1 MHPLAALVGALV
13 FLAPPAFAQPLDPP
27 SGLSSLSAD
36 GTVGFGHV
44 YNGRSD
50 GMYGFDVGFDVRYRW
65 HAVGLRARTFV
76 PFIFG
81 RTQLWEAGGLYSF
94 TVVGSLSLGAGVTYV
109 SETYTSEET
118 HDLVRVS
125 RIGVPLEVTF
135 RLHDP
140 ETFGPYVRGFAN
152 LNDERTFGGVS
163 VGITL

>member
-1 MHPLAALVGALV
+1 MRLLATLTGALV
-13 FLAPPAFAQPLDPP
+13 FLTTPALAQPLDRP
-27 SGLSSLSAD
+27 SDLSSLSAD
-36 GTVGFGHV
+36 GVVGFGHV

-50 GMYGFDVGFDVRYRW
+50 GMYGFDVGFDVRYRR

-81 RTQLWEAGGLYSF
+81 RTQLWEAGGVYSF
-94 TVVGSLSLGAGVTYV
+94 TVVGGLSLGAGVTYV
-109 SETYTSEET
+109 FETYTAEQT
-118 HDLVRVS
+118 RDLIRVS

-140 ETFGPYVRGFAN
+140 EAFGPYVRGFAN
-152 LNDERTFGGVS
+152 LNGERTFGGVS